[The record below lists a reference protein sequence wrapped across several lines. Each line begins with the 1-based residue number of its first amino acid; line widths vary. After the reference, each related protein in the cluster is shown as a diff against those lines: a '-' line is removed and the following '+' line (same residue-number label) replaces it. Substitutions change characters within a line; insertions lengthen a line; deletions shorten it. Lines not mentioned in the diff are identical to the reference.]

1 MRLIKQQKY
10 IVLAFLLCINLTT
23 ITTFSFYTDKWYVY
37 LFILALATVVNAS
50 SVLLVLGHKIQ
61 SDPKAQGETKYRVT
75 PANYIYIVPCYNES
89 QEELEA
95 SLDSLCQ
102 QHRVPGDR
110 CSFLIICDG
119 KVIGNSNIE
128 ATNIILMKILE
139 VQDQPIKY
147 AYTTW
152 DGENNSVEMYT
163 GIYKQLPYLLI
174 IKDRNYGKRDS
185 LVLARKIVYNYNTQ
199 VLEDKMIPSFMMIYL
214 GNYMNTV
221 HNKIDYIIG
230 IDADTVFDY
239 HCSYELIRAME
250 MDKTIHGCVGFVD
263 ICPKMNPWNLFVL
276 YQYAEYTFAQCLRRL
291 TQSLIT
297 KKVSCL
303 SGCNQIM
310 RVSYET
316 CGEKILDR
324 FNYLPDDDAH
334 IFHHIRSYASE
345 DRNHVCLMLSMYPY
359 VKTTQTLKAIAYTVV
374 PTSVAVFMSQR
385 RRWSLGANMNDLM
398 LTYLPGINI
407 FERFSAGV
415 NLLTYA
421 LSPFISVATGFFI
434 HSIIT
439 NPTYLMLYLS
449 IPILVV
455 FFYALIV
462 PIFIRPMPF
471 RTAMYYYAS
480 YILFT
485 TLGSLINLGI
495 YVNSVANME
504 VIKWGK
510 TRGVTGTAKPH
521 AKIDDLSDYV
531 YDDFFY
537 VDPNYRPNESN
548 V

>member
-1 MRLIKQQKY
+1 
-10 IVLAFLLCINLTT
+10 
-23 ITTFSFYTDKWYVY
+23 
-37 LFILALATVVNAS
+37 
-50 SVLLVLGHKIQ
+50 
-61 SDPKAQGETKYRVT
+61 
-75 PANYIYIVPCYNES
+75 
-89 QEELEA
+89 
-95 SLDSLCQ
+95 
-102 QHRVPGDR
+102 
-110 CSFLIICDG
+110 
-119 KVIGNSNIE
+119 
-128 ATNIILMKILE
+128 
-139 VQDQPIKY
+139 
-147 AYTTW
+147 
-152 DGENNSVEMYT
+152 
-163 GIYKQLPYLLI
+163 
-174 IKDRNYGKRDS
+174 
-185 LVLARKIVYNYNTQ
+185 
-199 VLEDKMIPSFMMIYL
+199 
-214 GNYMNTV
+214 
-221 HNKIDYIIG
+221 
-230 IDADTVFDY
+230 
-239 HCSYELIRAME
+239 
-250 MDKTIHGCVGFVD
+250 
-263 ICPKMNPWNLFVL
+263 
-276 YQYAEYTFAQCLRRL
+276 
-291 TQSLIT
+291 
-297 KKVSCL
+297 
-303 SGCNQIM
+303 
-310 RVSYET
+310 
-316 CGEKILDR
+316 
-324 FNYLPDDDAH
+324 
-334 IFHHIRSYASE
+334 
-345 DRNHVCLMLSMYPY
+345 MYPY

-510 TRGVTGTAKPH
+510 TRGVTGTAKPP

-537 VDPNYRPNESN
+537 VDPNYRPNESKNESKNESN